1 MFKYEFAVL
10 NVTQLKGKR
19 IEGTRDYDL
28 KVRVTKADEVI
39 FDETVRVR
47 KTTNGVFPE
56 EEIISKR
63 IKSPTLK
70 KELIQEIKT
79 YVKKH
84 KK

>member
-1 MFKYEFAVL
+1 VFKYEFVIL

-28 KVRVTKADEVI
+28 KVRVTRADELV
-39 FDETVRVR
+39 FEETVRVR
-47 KTTNGVFPE
+47 KTVNGIFPE
-56 EEIISKR
+56 EEIISKK
-63 IKSPTLK
+63 IKSQTLK
-70 KELIQEIKT
+70 KELIQEIKA